1 MKKNMIKKNCYSI
14 IFDLVFGFDWAVS
27 YVLSIDM
34 DIFLVFADIVVLIF
48 EGLFGLAFF
57 ILIFSRLFVFVFL
70 L

>member
-14 IFDLVFGFDWAVS
+14 IFDLVFGLDWVVS
-27 YVLSIDM
+27 YVLSIDI